1 MSWSNQQSAAIKTVR
16 DWATGR
22 GGSQVMRLFGFAGT
36 GKTTIAK
43 ELAGGIDGTV
53 FCAPTGKASLVLR
66 RKGCAGAQTIHSLI
80 YKALED
86 EVTGEV
92 TFKLNPDSAAAGAR
106 LIIVDES
113 SMVDDAVASDLLSY
127 GTKVLALGDP
137 AQLPPV
143 NGEGYFT
150 RVQPDI
156 MLTEVHRQA
165 ADNPIIAMS
174 MTVRTGGE
182 LEVGDYGTSRV
193 VHRGHIDRDS
203 MREMALGAD
212 QLLCGLNK
220 TRQAFNDRI
229 RQIQGR
235 PHQAPVAG
243 DKLICL
249 RNNREKGLL
258 NGGMWTAL
266 DVSSRSSSY
275 LMRVRSD
282 DDPDITSPLDVTTP
296 ALFFSGREKEMDW
309 KARKRADEFTFGYAV
324 TVHKSQGS
332 QWDNVLV
339 FDESRVFREDS
350 ARHLYTAITRAAER
364 ITVVV
369 D

>member
-1 MSWSNQQSAAIKTVR
+1 MSWSAQQSDAIQRVR
-16 DWATGR
+16 EWATGR
-22 GGSQVMRLFGFAGT
+22 GGQQVMRLFGYAGT

-43 ELAGGIDGTV
+43 ELAAGIDGTL

-66 RKGCAGAQTIHSLI
+66 RKGCTGASTIHSLI

-86 EVTGEV
+86 PVTGEV
-92 TFKLNPDSAAAGAR
+92 EFKLNPDSPAAGAR

-113 SMVDDAVASDLLSY
+113 SMVDDAVAADLLSY

-150 RVQPDI
+150 RVAPDI

-174 MTVRTGGE
+174 MSVRTGGH
-182 LEVGDYGTSRV
+182 LEVGEYGSSRIV
-193 VHRGHIDRDS
+193 RRGDIDRDA
-203 MREMALGAD
+203 MREMVLGAD

-220 TRQAFNDRI
+220 TRLAFNDRI
-229 RQIQGR
+229 RQIRGM
-235 PHQAPVAG
+235 PHQQPVPG

-258 NGGMWTAL
+258 NGGM
-266 DVSSRSSSY
+266 
-275 LMRVRSD
+275 
-282 DDPDITSPLDVTTP
+282 
-296 ALFFSGREKEMDW
+296 
-309 KARKRADEFTFGYAV
+309 
-324 TVHKSQGS
+324 
-332 QWDNVLV
+332 
-339 FDESRVFREDS
+339 
-350 ARHLYTAITRAAER
+350 
-364 ITVVV
+364 
-369 D
+369 